1 MCDVAVPLPKCAD
14 CVATERAEL
23 EDKLLLTPWHPL
35 IEARLKQL
43 DEDELLRDAALAAL
57 DAERAV
63 VARSGGV
70 ARELSKR
77 QSELTVKRQER
88 EMWAGRS
95 RLLVASNDDLSTY
108 PLDVVLSAWASHPSV
123 KLRRRLAANSS
134 VPAPVLEVLA
144 RDYDRDVLANV
155 MLNPNRSWGC
165 FFRVAANPHAVGGLA
180 EVLCLL
186 TAATLP
192 PPETERAASDEAL
205 EALTV
210 TEKFRLVRFLN
221 G

>member
-14 CVATERAEL
+14 CVATERAVL
-23 EDKLLLTPWHPL
+23 RDKLLLTPGHPL

-43 DEDELLRDAALAAL
+43 AEDELLRDDALAAL
-57 DAERAV
+57 DAERAA

-70 ARELSKR
+70 TRELSQR
-77 QSELTVKRQER
+77 QSELCVKRQER
-88 EMWAGRS
+88 QMWAGRS
-95 RLLVASNDDLSTY
+95 RLLVASNDDFSTY
-108 PLDVVLSAWASHPSV
+108 PLDVVLSDWASHPSV
-123 KLRRRLAANSS
+123 ELRRRLAANSS
-134 VPAPVLEVLA
+134 VPMPVSEVLA

-155 MLNPNRSWGC
+155 MRNPNRSWGC

-186 TAATLP
+186 TAATMP
-192 PPETERAASDEAL
+192 PPEAERAASDEAL
-205 EALTV
+205 EGLTV
-210 TEKFRLVRFLN
+210 TERLRLVRFLN